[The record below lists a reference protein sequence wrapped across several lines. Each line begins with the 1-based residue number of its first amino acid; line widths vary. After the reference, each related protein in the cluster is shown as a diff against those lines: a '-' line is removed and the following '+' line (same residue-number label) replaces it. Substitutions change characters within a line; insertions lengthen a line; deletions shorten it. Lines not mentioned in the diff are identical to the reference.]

1 MDLQF
6 ISRMAKRANKGFTFV
21 EVLVVMAALGVFTLL
36 FMLPVYFS
44 SKMDTNNII
53 EANLKAMALGK
64 RVNITDSLWFNGRG
78 NINQAQTIQYHGFTC
93 VFQLG
98 FGRFHCE

>member
-6 ISRMAKRANKGFTFV
+6 LSQMAKRASKGFTFV
-21 EVLVVMAALGVFTLL
+21 EVLVVMAALGMFTLL

-78 NINQAQTIQYHGFTC
+78 NINQAKTITINSLSC

-98 FGRFHCE
+98 MGRYYCE